1 MRLKLIL
8 VGAVVMLLGGCAITQ
23 NVSPVEP
30 FDGKEICV
38 IENPAVIQAAFLPTY
53 QQKLEGK
60 GYSVRVLPADAKVT
74 DCPVT
79 STYTA
84 NWRWDLALYMAFA
97 DLRIFT
103 NGKQA
108 GQATY
113 DSLSGGANLN
123 KFIRADE
130 KIGELVDQLFAK
142 VK

>member
-1 MRLKLIL
+1 MKSRLIL
-8 VGAVVMLLGGCAITQ
+8 AAVVIPLLGACAITQ

-60 GYSVRVLPADAKVT
+60 GFTVRVLPADAKVT

-84 NWRWDLALYMAFA
+84 NWRWDLALYMAYA

-113 DSLSGGANLN
+113 DSLSGGANMA
-123 KFIRADE
+123 KFIKADV
-130 KIGELVDQLFAK
+130 KIGELVDELFAR

>member
-1 MRLKLIL
+1 MRARAIL
-8 VGAVVMLLGGCAITQ
+8 APVFVLLLGACAITQ

-38 IENPAVIQAAFLPTY
+38 IENPAVVQAAFLPTY
-53 QQKLEGK
+53 QKKLEGK
-60 GYSVRVLPADAKVT
+60 GYTVRVLPADAKVT

-84 NWRWDLALYMAFA
+84 NWRWDLALYMAYA

-113 DSLSGGANLN
+113 DSLSGGANLG
-123 KFIRADE
+123 KFIKADE
-130 KIGELVDQLFAK
+130 KLGELVDQLFAR

>member
-1 MRLKLIL
+1 MIACCLHDPALTAYPRCRPDCI
-8 VGAVVMLLGGCAITQ
+8 VTAV
-23 NVSPVEP
+23 
-30 FDGKEICV
+30 
-38 IENPAVIQAAFLPTY
+38 AVAFEQRPFLPGSF
-53 QQKLEGK
+53 KRNGAH
-60 GYSVRVLPADAKVT
+60 LPACGAASAA
-74 DCPVT
+74 P

-113 DSLSGGANLN
+113 DSLSGGANMS
-123 KFIRADE
+123 KFIKADE
-130 KIGELVDQLFAK
+130 KIGELVDQLFAR

>member
-1 MRLKLIL
+1 MKST
-8 VGAVVMLLGGCAITQ
+8 AMLAAIFVLSLGGCAITQ

-38 IENPAVIQAAFLPTY
+38 IENPAVVQAAFLPTY
-53 QQKLEGK
+53 QQKLEAK
-60 GYSVRVLPADAKVT
+60 GYTVRVLPAAAKVT

-123 KFIRADE
+123 KFIKADE
-130 KIGELVDQLFAK
+130 KIGELVDQLFAR

>member
-1 MRLKLIL
+1 MKPRLIL
-8 VGAVVMLLGGCAITQ
+8 SAAALPLLAACAITQ
-23 NVSPVEP
+23 TVSPVEP
-30 FDGKEICV
+30 FEGKEICV
-38 IENPAVIQAAFLPTY
+38 IENQSVVQAGFLPTY
-53 QQKLEGK
+53 RQKLEGK
-60 GYSVRVLPADAKVT
+60 GYTVRVLPADAKVT

-84 NWRWDLALYMAFA
+84 NWRWDLALYMAYA

-113 DSLSGGANLN
+113 DSLSGGANMN
-123 KFIRADE
+123 KFIKADE
-130 KIGELVDQLFAK
+130 KIGELVDQLFAR